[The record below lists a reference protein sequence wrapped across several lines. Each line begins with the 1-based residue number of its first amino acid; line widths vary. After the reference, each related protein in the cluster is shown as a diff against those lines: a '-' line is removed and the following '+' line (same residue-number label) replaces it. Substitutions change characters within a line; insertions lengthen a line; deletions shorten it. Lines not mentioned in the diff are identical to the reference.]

1 MGDEHAQCPLYVLQ
15 TISYSMQYNPSLEAS
30 GRSGSQELLTLDES
44 KDPFTL
50 L

>member
-1 MGDEHAQCPLYVLQ
+1 
-15 TISYSMQYNPSLEAS
+15 MQYNPSLEAS

-50 L
+50 FNDALSVTQTV